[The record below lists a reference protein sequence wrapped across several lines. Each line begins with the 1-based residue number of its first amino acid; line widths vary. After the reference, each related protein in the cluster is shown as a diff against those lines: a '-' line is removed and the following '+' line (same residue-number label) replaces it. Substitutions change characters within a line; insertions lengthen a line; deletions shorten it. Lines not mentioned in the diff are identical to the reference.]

1 MNKPISIARKEFTEG
16 LINLINTSGLQAF
29 IMRQVLAQADGA
41 LAQLEQEQFDKDMAE
56 WNAQQ
61 KEDEGDDAVEA

>member
-1 MNKPISIARKEFTEG
+1 MNKPISIARKEFSEG

-61 KEDEGDDAVEA
+61 KGEDDA